1 MHLLI
6 SGLNIDVNTIS
17 ERGSAAACDKFNV
30 IAAAHLQSEAGEV
43 QEERRT
49 KYIYIYMSE
58 LY

>member
-1 MHLLI
+1 MYLLI

-49 KYIYIYMSE
+49 KYIYIHE
-58 LY
+58 